1 MMGTPREK
9 DSWIA
14 SLKRLLGDRCTCD
27 IPREVKPVTL
37 ERTESAKRR
46 EIQSMPRWGNEP
58 TEQIVRSYST
68 GSTGPLQRPSFR
80 KPQNDFAP
88 LMDENDVSFFIFQ
101 VSFTHLSF
109 HLQNTFEN
117 SCLY

>member
-101 VSFTHLSF
+101 VSFTHFIISF
-109 HLQNTFEN
+109 AKYF
-117 SCLY
+117 